1 MKMKGPL
8 EVKRSLMMRLKT
20 FELVSESLRVKN
32 GQCVTRC
39 VMGNEM
45 VFSSTWS
52 MSSLCSQRVFLP

>member
-39 VMGNEM
+39 VIGNKI
-45 VFSSTWS
+45 VFSST
-52 MSSLCSQRVFLP
+52 